1 MPTSENSTELSTRG
15 SEISSSGAFDCV
27 SGSFSP
33 PKTGEVRLE
42 NQGVKDE
49 GSRDGFCYLF
59 SPLSP
64 KDGNSPRSP
73 RLPLSPKHG
82 NGPRR
87 WKPRKCS
94 GRGWS
99 QFGMVAEM
107 TDWKNPDNPDLTPQ
121 RFWNGL
127 EEFRK
132 MHTHVRESLK
142 VDEPVKVD
150 ELVHP
155 LPVSLP
161 VYPLPVSLPQIVPK
175 LNLARL
181 PQCSASKGKG
191 MITKM
196 NSFRC
201 KNILSITPV
210 RVGDLSSGAQN
221 ERGNVHHEN
230 AGKGMDALDI
240 RRQRSIL
247 ESDEEIKGIQY
258 SKLGIKPQG
267 TVWNLRRLLI
277 SENKFLETM
286 QVAAAIMANPNLEVC
301 TPSFSP
307 SLKVSANVM

>member
-1 MPTSENSTELSTRG
+1 MRG
-15 SEISSSGAFDCV
+15 
-27 SGSFSP
+27 
-33 PKTGEVRLE
+33 
-42 NQGVKDE
+42 E
-49 GSRDGFCYLF
+49 GSRDGFRYLF
-59 SPLSP
+59 SPLCP

-73 RLPLSPKHG
+73 RSPLSPKHG

-87 WKPRKCS
+87 WKPRKWS

-107 TDWKNPDNPDLTPQ
+107 TEWKNPDKPDLTPQ

-132 MHTHVRESLK
+132 MHTHVRESLN
-142 VDEPVKVD
+142 VDESTI
-150 ELVHP
+150 H
-155 LPVSLP
+155 
-161 VYPLPVSLPQIVPK
+161 PLPVSLPQIVPK

-196 NSFRC
+196 NSSRC
-201 KNILSITPV
+201 QNILSIPV
-210 RVGDLSSGAQN
+210 RVGDLSWGAQN
-221 ERGNVHHEN
+221 SRGNDHHEN
-230 AGKGMDALDI
+230 AGKGMDSLDI

-307 SLKVSANVM
+307 SLKVSAHVM